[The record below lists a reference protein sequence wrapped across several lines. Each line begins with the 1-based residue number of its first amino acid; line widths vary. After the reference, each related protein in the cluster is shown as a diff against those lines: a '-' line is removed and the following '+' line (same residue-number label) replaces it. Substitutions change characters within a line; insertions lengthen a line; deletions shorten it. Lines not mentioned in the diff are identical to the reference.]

1 MGDTHIHSGTSKES
15 TWTVD
20 DIAAK
25 AVHYGC
31 DFIAFTNH
39 YLPEVQ
45 SSLDQARVD
54 YPSLIIFQG
63 LEWRVPRGNR
73 RIDPERSC
81 HPEMTLFVTNHPD
94 ETQLIN
100 DFRNLF
106 DGYSKPHEKAVE
118 GLVWLENKILNG
130 VKPVCIVNHPS
141 KKGGSYTID
150 HLRDY
155 DDAGTVCIGIS
166 GAPGHQKR
174 IYEESFEGSD
184 IMTAQIGHYTDQLLS
199 EGRKWWVRACS
210 DYHNVGG
217 RDYWPVYHAENRV
230 YCKEKTPEAIIEG
243 YRAGCTYYTHGDIIE
258 GLDLPFRRAT
268 SRS

>member
-1 MGDTHIHSGTSKES
+1 MANPGLDCVTFIKGFWFMFNKIHTCLCHSLLTYTLAIWICVIPVVGADASDPCDVFGPCASSDPSAAGPYYEEIHPWHDNGVWLMGDTHIHSGTSKES

-118 GLVWLENKILNG
+118 GLVWLENRILNG

-166 GAPGHQKR
+166 GAPGH
-174 IYEESFEGSD
+174 
-184 IMTAQIGHYTDQLLS
+184 
-199 EGRKWWVRACS
+199 
-210 DYHNVGG
+210 
-217 RDYWPVYHAENRV
+217 
-230 YCKEKTPEAIIEG
+230 
-243 YRAGCTYYTHGDIIE
+243 
-258 GLDLPFRRAT
+258 
-268 SRS
+268 